1 MNERAQ
7 KLYKGMNMDNIKDYF
22 ACKPDNCVGC
32 GTAAPTQVQPE
43 PNKGTVMNDKEQ
55 VPALRAH
62 LDRIAELEAELAAA
76 RRDPVGAVPQWD
88 GVIKSEDFIMD
99 TFRSGSTGW
108 DSKPYNCV
116 RITHRPTG
124 FFEEESA
131 TRSDHTNK
139 AVAWQRLSDRLVAA
153 EIADR
158 LVVAEI
164 GKRIKVDQHGV

>member
-1 MNERAQ
+1 MN
-7 KLYKGMNMDNIKDYF
+7 N
-22 ACKPDNCVGC
+22 
-32 GTAAPTQVQPE
+32 
-43 PNKGTVMNDKEQ
+43 KEQ
-55 VPALRAH
+55 VPAIHRYKIGVHLPEWGMRSSNPGGIQDASGSWVRYEDHVAVIAALRA
-62 LDRIAELEAELAAA
+62 RIADLEAELAAA
-76 RRDPVGAVPQWD
+76 RRDPVGAVSQWD
-88 GVIKSEDFIMD
+88 GVVKSSDFIVD

-164 GKRIKVDQHGV
+164 GKRIKVDQHGTE